1 MARVKETEKKRKKS
15 FWYSITHT
23 KSLSPKEYRGMV
35 RKVSLFVAAGFLGS
49 FIVFIALAYLGG
61 INKVIGIMFGSNLLL
76 YSLAFVSEMAGYTIR
91 YAKWSYFLK
100 RLKVKVP
107 SKKNFMV
114 YLSLYS
120 MNITPG
126 KIGRVV
132 AAFTLNRITKIRFM
146 NIVPIVTMDIFTDF
160 LGIAILALIAS
171 LYFDKYV
178 IFVIIA
184 DIVMLLPFVFL
195 LNDWLFN
202 LLRKMLKSSRY
213 LEMFSL
219 YGEEYFAS
227 QSILNKPDVYLVSMM
242 FTLPAAFFSSLT
254 LFFALTAVGVLP
266 HLSTTVFSYTIAQIT
281 GMVSTVP
288 GTVGVTD
295 ASLAALLV
303 GVVGVNSATA
313 YAVTIMT
320 RLASLWF
327 GVILG
332 GICLFYTL
340 RYWHPKKTK
349 KPDKGSSAAKR
360 LR

>member
-1 MARVKETEKKRKKS
+1 MAKTSKVLKKS

-23 KSLSPKEYRGMV
+23 KTLSEHEYKSMV
-35 RKVSLFVAAGFLGS
+35 RKVSLFVGAGFLGS
-49 FIVFIALAYLGG
+49 FIVFLALAYLGG
-61 INKVIGIMFGSNLLL
+61 INKVIGIILGSNLLL

-107 SKKNFMV
+107 GKKNFLV
-114 YLSLYS
+114 YLSLYA

-132 AAFTLNRITKIRFM
+132 AAFTLNRITKIRVM

-171 LYFDKYV
+171 IYFDKYV

-184 DIVMLLPFVFL
+184 DIVMLLPFIFL

-202 LLRKMLKSSRY
+202 LLKKMLKSSRY
-213 LEMFSL
+213 LQMFSL

-227 QSILNKPDVYLVSMM
+227 QSKLNKLDVYAVSMV

-254 LFFALTAVGVLP
+254 LFFALLAVGVIP
-266 HLSTTVFSYTIAQIT
+266 PISVTVFSYTIAQIT

-295 ASLAALLV
+295 ATLAALLN
-303 GVVGVNSATA
+303 GVAGMNGAMAS
-313 YAVTIMT
+313 AVTIMS
-320 RLASLWF
+320 RMASLWF
-327 GVILG
+327 GVIIG

-340 RYWHPKKTK
+340 RYWNPKSKNAGKGNKSATK
-349 KPDKGSSAAKR
+349 R
-360 LR
+360 R